1 MAWGTPAG
9 KRVQKIDKKRHLV
22 LTSVHPSPLSA
33 ARGYFKCGH
42 FKKAN
47 EWLLSRYGEE
57 GEIDWSLG
65 PHDTPTTKSGMAAL
79 AAKKAVLEDDDVDED
94 WEAEAMATAAIVD
107 ADSKANV
114 MGPPPTPSPQR
125 KVPVM
130 IDTNEAIRKT
140 RMGGGGKENEQND
153 IPA

>member
-47 EWLLSRYGEE
+47 EWLSTRYGDE

-65 PHDTPTTKSGMAAL
+65 PHDTPTTKPGMAAL
-79 AAKKAVLEDDDVDED
+79 AAKKAVLEDDVDED
-94 WEAEAMATAAIVD
+94 WEAGAMVAAGMVD
-107 ADSKANV
+107 SDTKGNV
-114 MGPPPTPSPQR
+114 MGPPPTPPQKRIDSMVDTAEAGR
-125 KVPVM
+125 KL
-130 IDTNEAIRKT
+130 RS
-140 RMGGGGKENEQND
+140 GGAGKENGQAD

>member
-9 KRVQKIDKKRHLV
+9 KRVQKVDKKRHLV

-33 ARGYFKCGH
+33 ARGYFTCGH

-47 EWLLSRYGEE
+47 EWLLTRYGDN

-65 PHDTPTTKSGMAAL
+65 KHDTPTTTAGLAAV
-79 AAKKAVLEDDDVDED
+79 AAKKATIDDDVDED
-94 WEAEAMATAAIVD
+94 WEAEAEAAAAIVD
-107 ADSKANV
+107 AENKANA
-114 MGPPPTPSPQR
+114 MGPPPTPSPR
-125 KVPVM
+125 KKAEVGLETP
-130 IDTNEAIRKT
+130 EATEKT
-140 RMGGGGKENEQND
+140 RKGGMGKENEEVD